1 MPSADENPP
10 ENPPNPPPNPPAP
23 PPYDGS
29 ITCVAELVILCTFLR
44 VGENVVCLV
53 YLLELGF
60 SLRIIGVKVGV
71 ILLGE
76 LTVGFLISSSVAPF
90 CKPSTS

>member
-1 MPSADENPP
+1 M
-10 ENPPNPPPNPPAP
+10 
-23 PPYDGS
+23 
-29 ITCVAELVILCTFLR
+29 AELVILCTFLR

-76 LTVGFLISSSVAPF
+76 LTVGFLYFIVGRTFLQTEHFVIISFF
-90 CKPSTS
+90 CHNGLTFPTELSAVL